1 MGKNLHLPS
10 IARNPSMRS
19 RITAVA
25 LMSGLLILT
34 VGCMEQYD
42 PRRFWKQTKDE
53 RELAHRPLQKL
64 TAKGEIPPMEA
75 AVAEVDPVFAKYATM
90 CASCH
95 GEDGKGNGAASGGLV
110 PKPRNF
116 HDTAWQA
123 KVDDAHLVKVL
134 QKGGAAV
141 GLSATMPA
149 WGGVLTDEEING
161 LVKKIRLWGKK

>member
-1 MGKNLHLPS
+1 
-10 IARNPSMRS
+10 MRS

-34 VGCMEQYD
+34 VGCMEQFN

-53 RELAHRPLQKL
+53 RELAHRPVQKL

-75 AVAEVDPVFAKYATM
+75 AVAEADPVFAKYATM

-123 KVDDAHLVKVL
+123 KVDDAHIAGVIS
-134 QKGGAAV
+134 KGGAAY
-141 GLSATMPA
+141 GLSGSMPP
-149 WGGVLTDEEING
+149 WGAVLSQEEIDG